1 MSSADELKKLKDLL
15 DSGVLTQEEFDT
27 QKSKILSS
35 ESSDEPKV
43 IIDDNKSKKNNSTF
57 KWVIGVIVVVAV
69 FALFSSDDSSSST
82 TTSSNSTSEN
92 SNVDTIS
99 STNTTDACS
108 VYEKAD
114 LNNMVVVLAVTERF
128 SKNSD
133 LFVNDQISGGEFF
146 AYVENDYQILKNT
159 YYVQLDLKPT
169 SENEEYHEY
178 RLKEIESLMFMYELM
193 IKSNEELNMDYFEL
207 AFTYL
212 DQANYYLELAS
223 DAYNSC

>member
-82 TTSSNSTSEN
+82 TTSSSS
-92 SNVDTIS
+92 SSS
-99 STNTTDACS
+99 STCETWAITTA
-108 VYEKAD
+108 
-114 LNNMVVVLAVTERF
+114 N
-128 SKNSD
+128 
-133 LFVNDQISGGEFF
+133 ISGEISNIAYDYIDYAEDAADGIISFSQMQS
-146 AYVENDYQILKNT
+146 YVENDLVKIERLYRRQVSLTPNSSNQDSHDYLLIGIEYFIEAYELSIQGLETLDPYYIELSSESLENAT
-159 YYVQLDLKPT
+159 YYVEL
-169 SENEEYHEY
+169 
-178 RLKEIESLMFMYELM
+178 SL
-193 IKSNEELNMDYFEL
+193 NALND
-207 AFTYL
+207 
-212 DQANYYLELAS
+212 
-223 DAYNSC
+223 C

>member
-82 TTSSNSTSEN
+82 TTSSSS
-92 SNVDTIS
+92 SSS
-99 STNTTDACS
+99 STCETWAITTA
-108 VYEKAD
+108 
-114 LNNMVVVLAVTERF
+114 N
-128 SKNSD
+128 
-133 LFVNDQISGGEFF
+133 ISGEISNIAYDYIDYAGDAADGIISFSQMQS
-146 AYVENDYQILKNT
+146 YVENDLVKIERLYRRQVSLTPNSSNQDSHDYLLIGIEYFIEAYELSIQGLETLDPYYIELSSESLENAT
-159 YYVQLDLKPT
+159 YYVEL
-169 SENEEYHEY
+169 
-178 RLKEIESLMFMYELM
+178 SL
-193 IKSNEELNMDYFEL
+193 NALND
-207 AFTYL
+207 
-212 DQANYYLELAS
+212 
-223 DAYNSC
+223 C

>member
-27 QKSKILSS
+27 QKSKLLSS

-108 VYEKAD
+108 VYVEESLLLSVFLTD
-114 LNNMVVVLAVTERF
+114 VIERFTNQTERF
-128 SKNSD
+128 
-133 LFVNDQISGGEFF
+133 
-146 AYVENDYQILKNT
+146 T
-159 YYVQLDLKPT
+159 
-169 SENEEYHEY
+169 NEEISSEEYLEGLESDYSLLLGACIVNTDLEPPLIYEEFHEY
-178 RLKEIESLMFMYELM
+178 RLKEIESYILMYEWM
-193 IKSNEELNMDYFEL
+193 IKAVEELNPNYVEISFSYIDE
-207 AFTYL
+207 AI
-212 DQANYYLELAS
+212 YYLELS
-223 DAYNSC
+223 SNLDISC

>member
-82 TTSSNSTSEN
+82 TTSSSS
-92 SNVDTIS
+92 SSSS
-99 STNTTDACS
+99 STCETWAITTA
-108 VYEKAD
+108 
-114 LNNMVVVLAVTERF
+114 N
-128 SKNSD
+128 
-133 LFVNDQISGGEFF
+133 ISGEISNIAYDYIDYAEDAADGIISFSQMQS
-146 AYVENDYQILKNT
+146 YVENDLVKIERLYRRQVSLTPNSSNQDSHDYLLIGIEYFIEAYELSIQGLETLDPYYIELSSESLENAT
-159 YYVQLDLKPT
+159 YYVEL
-169 SENEEYHEY
+169 
-178 RLKEIESLMFMYELM
+178 SL
-193 IKSNEELNMDYFEL
+193 NALND
-207 AFTYL
+207 
-212 DQANYYLELAS
+212 
-223 DAYNSC
+223 C

>member
-82 TTSSNSTSEN
+82 TTSSSSSNSTCQTWLVGTANNSQQLSNLAFDYADHAEDASDGIISFSQMQSYLEN
-92 SNVDTIS
+92 DLVKVERLYRNQASLTPDSSNQDAQDYLLIGIDYFIDAYEWTIQGLE
-99 STNTTDACS
+99 TYD
-108 VYEKAD
+108 VY
-114 LNNMVVVLAVTERF
+114 
-128 SKNSD
+128 
-133 LFVNDQISGGEFF
+133 
-146 AYVENDYQILKNT
+146 YVELGVESLSNAT
-159 YYVQLDLKPT
+159 YYV
-169 SENEEYHEY
+169 
-178 RLKEIESLMFMYELM
+178 ELSTNA
-193 IKSNEELNMDYFEL
+193 ING
-207 AFTYL
+207 
-212 DQANYYLELAS
+212 
-223 DAYNSC
+223 C

>member
-82 TTSSNSTSEN
+82 TTSSSSSSSSSNSTCE
-92 SNVDTIS
+92 TWAI
-99 STNTTDACS
+99 TTA
-108 VYEKAD
+108 
-114 LNNMVVVLAVTERF
+114 N
-128 SKNSD
+128 
-133 LFVNDQISGGEFF
+133 ISGEISNIAYDYIDYAEDAADGIISFSQMQSYLENDLVKVERLYRNQLSLTPNSSNQDAQDYLLIGIDYFID
-146 AYVENDYQILKNT
+146 AYEWTIQGLETLDPYYVELGVESLSNAT
-159 YYVQLDLKPT
+159 YYVELSLDAI
-169 SENEEYHEY
+169 NE
-178 RLKEIESLMFMYELM
+178 
-193 IKSNEELNMDYFEL
+193 
-207 AFTYL
+207 
-212 DQANYYLELAS
+212 
-223 DAYNSC
+223 C

>member
-82 TTSSNSTSEN
+82 TTSNNSTSEN

-99 STNTTDACS
+99 STNTTDACY
-108 VYEKAD
+108 VYISESLEVTTVLTD
-114 LNNMVVVLAVTERF
+114 VVERF
-128 SKNSD
+128 TNQTSRFLNEEISADEYLVGIESD
-133 LFVNDQISGGEFF
+133 YYLLMSTYFVQM
-146 AYVENDYQILKNT
+146 
-159 YYVQLDLKPT
+159 DLEPT
-169 SENEEYHEY
+169 SIYEEKHE
-178 RLKEIESLMFMYELM
+178 
-193 IKSNEELNMDYFEL
+193 
-207 AFTYL
+207 
-212 DQANYYLELAS
+212 
-223 DAYNSC
+223 

>member
-82 TTSSNSTSEN
+82 TTSSSSSSSSNSTCETWLIGTGNNSGQLSNIAYDYADYAEDAADGIISFSQMQSYLEN
-92 SNVDTIS
+92 DLVKVERLYRNQLSLTPNSSNQDAQDYLLIGIDYFIDAYEWTIQGLE
-99 STNTTDACS
+99 TLDP
-108 VYEKAD
+108 Y
-114 LNNMVVVLAVTERF
+114 
-128 SKNSD
+128 
-133 LFVNDQISGGEFF
+133 
-146 AYVENDYQILKNT
+146 YVELGVESLSNAT
-159 YYVQLDLKPT
+159 YYVELSLDAI
-169 SENEEYHEY
+169 NE
-178 RLKEIESLMFMYELM
+178 
-193 IKSNEELNMDYFEL
+193 
-207 AFTYL
+207 
-212 DQANYYLELAS
+212 
-223 DAYNSC
+223 C

>member
-99 STNTTDACS
+99 STNTTDACY
-108 VYEKAD
+108 V
-114 LNNMVVVLAVTERF
+114 
-128 SKNSD
+128 
-133 LFVNDQISGGEFF
+133 
-146 AYVENDYQILKNT
+146 YVEESLEVTIILTDIVQRFTNQTTRFLDAEISSDEYLGGLESDYYLLMST
-159 YYVQLDLKPT
+159 YFVQMDLEPPLIY
-169 SENEEYHEY
+169 EEFHEY
-178 RLKEIESLMFMYELM
+178 RLKGIESYILMYEWM
-193 IKSNEELNMDYFEL
+193 IKAVEELNPNYVEISFSYIDE
-207 AFTYL
+207 AI
-212 DQANYYLELAS
+212 YYLELS
-223 DAYNSC
+223 SNLDISC

>member
-82 TTSSNSTSEN
+82 TTSSSS
-92 SNVDTIS
+92 SSSSS
-99 STNTTDACS
+99 STCETWAITTA
-108 VYEKAD
+108 
-114 LNNMVVVLAVTERF
+114 N
-128 SKNSD
+128 
-133 LFVNDQISGGEFF
+133 ISGEISNIAYDYIDYAEDAADGIISFSQMQS
-146 AYVENDYQILKNT
+146 YVENDLVKIERLYRRQVSLTPNSSNQDSHDYLLIGIEYFIEAYELSIQGLETLDPYYIELSSESLENAT
-159 YYVQLDLKPT
+159 YYVEL
-169 SENEEYHEY
+169 
-178 RLKEIESLMFMYELM
+178 SL
-193 IKSNEELNMDYFEL
+193 NALND
-207 AFTYL
+207 
-212 DQANYYLELAS
+212 
-223 DAYNSC
+223 C